1 MFTYKRDGYREED
14 FYCADEVIHRVT
26 NTNNLYDIH
35 EIIKLLEKLSPNSEV
50 IYYGLNSIYIYFSR
64 DEYVGFAIKRE
75 HLELICGYITQVQ
88 VTSVENW
95 IDNVIFA
102 PNLQVIAFKK
112 IKYDELKT
120 DKGLHV
126 VFGGKYIPTLLQKI
140 PSMAKVTITAGL
152 DPRYIPEIVA
162 KLPDWPSLRIVRI
175 KDHRLDGTAVLEGLR
190 AYTRLR
196 GIELQYE

>member
-1 MFTYKRDGYREED
+1 MFTYLRDGYEEED
-14 FYCADEVIHRVT
+14 FVCADEVVYRVT
-26 NTNNLYDIH
+26 NTNKSYDIT
-35 EIIKLLEKLSPNSEV
+35 EIIRLLEKLSPNSEV

-64 DEYVGFAIKRE
+64 DEYVRFGIKRE
-75 HLELICGYITQVQ
+75 HLNMISGYITQVQ
-88 VTSVENW
+88 VSIDPNW
-95 IDNVIFA
+95 INDVFFA

-112 IKYDELKT
+112 IKYNELKT
-120 DKGLHV
+120 DEGLHV
-126 VFGGKYIPTLLQKI
+126 VFGGKYDTAFLNNI

-162 KLPDWPSLRIVRI
+162 KLPDWPSLKIVRI
-175 KDHRLDGTAVLEGLR
+175 KDHRLDGTAILEGLR